1 MPYRRAGRWSIAV
14 RAAMSALIPA
24 PDARPPAAPPDPART
39 LDLLATTILVVLVI
53 AILYLARE
61 ILVPVAIAILL
72 SFVLAPLVKA
82 LRKLGIGKRI
92 AVGIVVL
99 SAFLVAVGLGAI
111 LAKQISDLA
120 ADAPKYQATVAAKV
134 RGLQNFA
141 ANNPV
146 LHKLDAT
153 IADVAKMSPSGQGDK
168 PKPRLFPT
176 PKPADEG
183 ELKASDQPGG
193 KAPIPVEV
201 VEPAPGVLT
210 ILQAAVGTAAS
221 PLATAAFVAIFIV
234 FILMQRED
242 LRNRFI
248 RLVGFGDLQRT
259 TLAMNDAARRLSRY
273 FLAQVLLNTGFGAIV
288 AAALAII
295 GVPSAI
301 LWGIVATFMRF
312 IPYIGSL
319 GAAIFPMTMAAA
331 AGEGWTMVVETAVVF
346 VILEAIVGQAIEPLV
361 YGHNTGISPIA
372 VVASATF
379 WTWLW
384 GPVGLV
390 LATPLTVILVVMG
403 RHVERLSFLD
413 VLLGD
418 APPLTLVET
427 FYQRMLA
434 GDPSEIA
441 DHADEYLRQHTM
453 LDYCEQVAMRALLLA
468 QIDVRRGVLEEQ
480 RQGRIRDAM
489 RDLVDDLAEQE
500 PDKLEDVIGPA
511 SNEALA
517 SLEDKVRQD
526 PAPPI
531 RPAATIDKT
540 TSDKTTIDKT
550 TTKTTIDKT
559 TIDKTTIDKT
569 WRRPKSVVC
578 FAGRT
583 PLDEAAARLLADL
596 LGRRGIGA
604 HVEPAESLMATEI
617 TDLAGAEIKLVILS
631 LLDADLKISQA
642 RFAVRRLR
650 RRVPGVPI
658 VSAFWMPETDAAR
671 ATGLCGDVR
680 CDSCVS
686 SLTEAIDVCL
696 KRAGCETM
704 VEAAATA
711 A

>member
-1 MPYRRAGRWSIAV
+1 MPPGGAERSRIAV
-14 RAAMSALIPA
+14 GVAMSALIPA
-24 PDARPPAAPPDPART
+24 PDVRPPAAQPDPART

-82 LRKLGIGKRI
+82 LRKLGIDKRI

-99 SAFLVAVGLGAI
+99 STFLLAVGLGAI

-120 ADAPKYQATVAAKV
+120 ADAPKYQATVAAKA
-134 RGLQNFA
+134 RGLQDFA
-141 ANNPV
+141 AHNPV
-146 LHKLDAT
+146 LHKLNAT

-168 PKPRLFPT
+168 PKPRLSPA
-176 PKPADEG
+176 PKQADEG
-183 ELKASDQPGG
+183 ELKTSDQPGV

-221 PLATAAFVAIFIV
+221 PLATASFVAIFIV

-273 FLAQVLLNTGFGAIV
+273 FLAQALLNTGFGAIV

-301 LWGIVATFMRF
+301 LWGIVASFMRF
-312 IPYIGSL
+312 IPYIGSI

-331 AGEGWTMVVETAVVF
+331 AGEGWTMVVETGLVF
-346 VILEAIVGQAIEPLV
+346 VILEAIVGQVVEPLV

-384 GPVGLV
+384 GPIGLV

-413 VLLGD
+413 VILGD
-418 APPLTLVET
+418 APALTPVET
-427 FYQRMLA
+427 FYQRMLV

-441 DHADEYLRQHTM
+441 DHADDYLRRHTM
-453 LDYCEQVAMRALLLA
+453 LDYCERVAMRALLLA
-468 QIDVRRGVLEEQ
+468 QADVRRGVLEKQ
-480 RQGRIRDAM
+480 RQSRIRDTM

-500 PDKLEDVIGPA
+500 PEEPKTIVAAQDA
-511 SNEALA
+511 ALA
-517 SLEDKVRQD
+517 SLDGDIKQA
-526 PAPPI
+526 PAPHI
-531 RPAATIDKT
+531 AQTPAIAEA
-540 TSDKTTIDKT
+540 
-550 TTKTTIDKT
+550 
-559 TIDKTTIDKT
+559 

-617 TDLAGAEIKLVILS
+617 ADLAGAEIKLVILS
-631 LLDADLKISQA
+631 FLDADLKISQA

-671 ATGLCGDVR
+671 AMGLCSDVR

-686 SLTEAIDVCL
+686 SLTEAIDLCV

-704 VEAAATA
+704 VEAAVTA
-711 A
+711 V